1 MGSLYMSLNK
11 KELERL
17 EKVSDITEI
26 DYEIKDSAIPVDS
39 LNCAIQDLLCAYN
52 RLKEKYEDLKQ
63 NVEDNYEYKKLNPYK
78 EYGVNEHDFH

>member
-52 RLKEKYEDLKQ
+52 RLEEKYEDLKQ
-63 NVEDNYEYKKLNPYK
+63 NVEDNYVYRKLNPYK
-78 EYGVNEHDFH
+78 EYGVSESDFY